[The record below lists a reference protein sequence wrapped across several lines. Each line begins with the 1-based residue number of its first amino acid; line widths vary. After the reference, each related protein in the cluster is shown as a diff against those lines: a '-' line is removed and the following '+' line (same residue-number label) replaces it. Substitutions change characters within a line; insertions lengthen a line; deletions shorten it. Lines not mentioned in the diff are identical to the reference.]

1 MHSKQLKSTL
11 ISKEKLIELSVCCI
25 DCFYFSPNIR
35 EHDPSSVFFPCQF
48 RAAITSWKY
57 FTSTLFFFFSI
68 PWLTNWFNLFGIQLF
83 AVYVFYF
90 VSFLDF
96 YLCLT
101 FVSMSIPSKLRQIQ
115 ELIDYHQPDHD
126 CYHPAVQ
133 TDLRYKIIAW
143 LVEYTTLSWILIF
156 IFI

>member
-11 ISKEKLIELSVCCI
+11 IPEEKLMELSVCCI

-57 FTSTLFFFFSI
+57 FTSTLFFSI
-68 PWLTNWFNLFGIQLF
+68 PSLTNWFNLFSIQLF